1 MAETLI
7 DRIINN
13 NLNDA
18 DKEKLTVLVT
28 PKIPYH
34 KREETRD
41 KFKLR
46 YKEDEEF
53 RLKMQKQRLDYYY
66 RKTADNEKKQ
76 EVEN

>member
-1 MAETLI
+1 MAESLI
-7 DRIINN
+7 DRINDN
-13 NLNDA
+13 TLNDE
-18 DKEKLTVLVT
+18 DKDKLTLLVT

-53 RLKMQKQRLDYYY
+53 RHKMQKQRLDYYY
-66 RKTADNEKKQ
+66 RKTANDEKKH